1 MCMNRAKPVAISR
14 LKRIGFLWLL
24 ALSIYLVPIGN
35 CKAQLLPDSLIDN
48 DLQMLREHA
57 DSENYALDRTA
68 YDTLYSRYVP
78 MVDMETIED
87 RASCL
92 NLDMPLVI
100 NKTVCGFIHFF
111 AVRKRNYTQTML
123 ERKNYYFPI
132 FEFYLKKHQM
142 PDALKYLSI
151 VESGLNFK
159 AKSRTGAVGLWQ
171 FMPGTGKDFY
181 LAQNHL
187 IDERRNPYLATEAA
201 CKFLKYLHGMFG
213 DWELALA
220 AYNCGPGNVMKAM
233 RKSGKRGFWEIY
245 NFLPQETRSY
255 VPQFHAVVYTMNFA
269 EEHNIRAD
277 IDSVLVSVPV
287 DTFHISRSFDLL
299 RLETIL
305 GLPEKTLVHH
315 NPTFATH
322 VYPASSKHPL
332 LVPQSHSGFLSL
344 NLDRFIDSAYVSIP
358 KAPEPVKRSDKYQYI
373 LCHKGDRIKE
383 LAKKY
388 KVQSDEFC
396 RLNHL
401 HGEKLTKT
409 RKLKFPK
416 TLNSEDLVASAKTK
430 TEKPDVEK
438 ESETLAVSAAPGT
451 HVVRKGEKLYSIAAS
466 YDVKPQDLK
475 KWNHLHTSK
484 VVTGQVLKINGEGFS
499 EEEITEEPKLTAV
512 KSESKEIT
520 EEKNE
525 VIYTV
530 KKGDKLFLLAR
541 NARVPMS
548 RILEWN
554 PGISASLKEG
564 QRIYLSRP
572 DADEICHKD
581 STVEDQTVA
590 SATARSSNRAR
601 SAKKQMKEDKA
612 KIEISRTY
620 MVQKGDTLYSI
631 TRKFTKLTIKDLMR
645 INKLKDKNIK
655 PGQQLIIG

>member
-1 MCMNRAKPVAISR
+1 MFPRQ
-14 LKRIGFLWLL
+14 
-24 ALSIYLVPIGN
+24 N
-35 CKAQLLPDSLIDN
+35 CDAQLLPDSLIDN
-48 DLQMLREHA
+48 DLQLLREHA
-57 DSENYALDRTA
+57 GTETYALDRIA
-68 YDTLYSRYVP
+68 SDTLFSKYVP
-78 MVDMETIED
+78 LVDMETIED

-132 FEFYLKKHQM
+132 FEYYLKKHEM

-233 RKSGKRGFWEIY
+233 RRSGKRGFWEIY

-277 IDSVLVSVPV
+277 IDSVLVSVPL
-287 DTFHISRSFDLL
+287 DTFQISKSFDLL

-315 NPTFATH
+315 NPTFSTH
-322 VYPASSKHPL
+322 IYPAGTKHPL
-332 LVPQSHSGFLSL
+332 LVPQSHSEFLSL
-344 NLDRFIDSAYVSIP
+344 NLDRFIDSAYVSATVETIP
-358 KAPEPVKRSDKYQYI
+358 LKRSGPDKYQYY
-373 LCHKGDRIKE
+373 LCYKGEKIKE
-383 LAKKY
+383 IAKKH
-388 KVQSDEFC
+388 KIKTDELC
-396 RLNHL
+396 RINHL
-401 HGEKLTKT
+401 HGDKLSKT

-416 TLNSEDLVASAKTK
+416 APDSENVVASNWKQLDLPGREKVSEANSE
-430 TEKPDVEK
+430 KP
-438 ESETLAVSAAPGT
+438 AAGT
-451 HVVRKGEKLYSIAAS
+451 HIVRKGEKLYSIAAS
-466 YDVKPQDLK
+466 YNVKPQDIK
-475 KWNHLHTSK
+475 KWNQLHTSK
-484 VVTGQVLKINGEGFS
+484 VVTGQILKINGEGFAETENNETSKLAKVKS
-499 EEEITEEPKLTAV
+499 EQKENKEEITE
-512 KSESKEIT
+512 SM
-520 EEKNE
+520 
-525 VIYTV
+525 YTV
-530 KKGDKLFLLAR
+530 KKGDKLFVLAR
-541 NARVPMS
+541 NAQVPMS

-554 PGISASLKEG
+554 PGISTSLKEG
-564 QRIYLSRP
+564 QRIYLSKP
-572 DADEICHKD
+572 
-581 STVEDQTVA
+581 TVEEQCSSD
-590 SATARSSNRAR
+590 SSNTERENVAYVR
-601 SAKKQMKEDKA
+601 PVQKGHKNNLKDEKS

-620 MVQKGDTLYSI
+620 LVQKGDTLYSI

>member
-1 MCMNRAKPVAISR
+1 MAISR
-14 LKRIGFLWLL
+14 LKGIGFLWLL
-24 ALSIYLVPIGN
+24 ALSIYLFPIGISY
-35 CKAQLLPDSLIDN
+35 AQLLPDSLIDN
-48 DLQMLREHA
+48 DLQMLRDHE
-57 DSENYALDRTA
+57 DSENYAFDRIA

-132 FEFYLKKHQM
+132 FEYYLKKHQM

-201 CKFLKYLHGMFG
+201 CKFLKYLYGMFG

-277 IDSVLVSVPV
+277 IDSVLVSVPL
-287 DTFHISRSFDLL
+287 DTFQVAKSFDLL

-305 GLPEKTLVHH
+305 GLPEKTLVHY
-315 NPTFATH
+315 NPTFSTH
-322 VYPASSKHPL
+322 IYPGGTRHPL
-332 LVPQSHSGFLSL
+332 LVPQTHSELLSH
-344 NLDRFIDSAYVSIP
+344 NLDRFIDSAFVSTP
-358 KAPEPVKRSDKYQYI
+358 KEPDPVKHLDKYQYV
-373 LCHKGDRIKE
+373 LCHKGDKIKE

-388 KVQSDEFC
+388 KIQSAEFC
-396 RLNHL
+396 RLNRL
-401 HGEKLTKT
+401 HGDKLTKT

-416 TLNSEDLVASAKTK
+416 SLNSEEVVAYAKSK
-430 TEKPDVEK
+430 TEKPDVDK
-438 ESETLAVSAAPGT
+438 ESEPQSATAAPGT

-466 YDVKPQDLK
+466 YDLKPQDLK

-484 VVTGQVLKINGEGFS
+484 VVTGQVLKITGEGLS
-499 EEEITEEPKLTAV
+499 EQVSVGEPKLATV
-512 KSESKEIT
+512 KSEAKEIS
-520 EEKNE
+520 EEKAD
-525 VIYTV
+525 VVYTV
-530 KKGDKLFLLAR
+530 KKGDKLFVLAR

-548 RILEWN
+548 KILEWN
-554 PGISASLKEG
+554 PGISTSLKEG
-564 QRIYLSRP
+564 QRIILSRP
-572 DADEICHKD
+572 DAEEICHTD
-581 STVEDQTVA
+581 STAEDQTVA
-590 SATARSSNRAR
+590 GATARSSNRTR
-601 SAKKQMKEDKA
+601 SAKKQLKEEKS

>member
-1 MCMNRAKPVAISR
+1 MAASR
-14 LKRIGFLWLL
+14 LKGTGFLWLL
-24 ALSIYLVPIGN
+24 ALSVFLFPRMN
-35 CKAQLLPDSLIDN
+35 SQAQFLPDSLIDN
-48 DLQMLREHA
+48 DLELLREHA
-57 DSENYALDRTA
+57 SSESYALDRIGS
-68 YDTLYSRYVP
+68 DTLYSRYVP

-132 FEFYLKKHQM
+132 FEYYLKKHQM

-277 IDSVLVSVPV
+277 IDSVLVSVPL
-287 DTFHISRSFDLL
+287 DTFQVAKSFDLL

-305 GLPEKTLVHH
+305 GLPQKTLVHH
-315 NPTFATH
+315 NPTFSTH
-322 VYPASSKHPL
+322 IYPAGSKHPL
-332 LVPQSHSGFLSL
+332 LVPESHSELLSL
-344 NLDRFIDSAYVSIP
+344 NLDRFIDSAFVSVP
-358 KAPEPVKRSDKYQYI
+358 VDAAPVKRSDKYQYF
-373 LCHKGDRIKE
+373 LCHKGDKIKDI
-383 LAKKY
+383 AKKH
-388 KVQSDEFC
+388 KVQAEELC
-396 RLNHL
+396 RINHL
-401 HGEKLTKT
+401 HGEKLSKT

-416 TLNSEDLVASAKTK
+416 SSEREVLVASVKNK
-430 TEKPDVEK
+430 EEIPPVVSKETEKSTEK
-438 ESETLAVSAAPGT
+438 AVPGT
-451 HVVRKGEKLYSIAAS
+451 HIVRKGEKLYSIAAS
-466 YDVKPQDLK
+466 YNVKPQDLK
-475 KWNHLHTSK
+475 KWNQLHTTK
-484 VVTGQVLKINGEGFS
+484 VVTGQVLRVSGDGFVEQDNNEVS
-499 EEEITEEPKLTAV
+499 KLAKTKTEQK
-512 KSESKEIT
+512 ESV
-520 EEKNE
+520 EEKTRLF
-525 VIYTV
+525 YTV
-530 KKGDKLFLLAR
+530 KKGDNLLLLAR
-541 NARVPMS
+541 NEGVPMS
-548 RILEWN
+548 SILEWN
-554 PGISASLKEG
+554 PGISTSLKEG
-564 QRIYLSRP
+564 QKIYLSRP
-572 DADEICHKD
+572 IAEDLCLSD
-581 STVEDQTVA
+581 SIEAEKATLA
-590 SATARSSNRAR
+590 SAKTSTSS
-601 SAKKQMKEDKA
+601 SKKHLKEKP
-612 KIEISRTY
+612 KLEISRTY
-620 MVQKGDTLYSI
+620 LVQKGDTLYSI

>member
-1 MCMNRAKPVAISR
+1 MNRTKPVAASR
-14 LKRIGFLWLL
+14 LRGIGFLWLL
-24 ALSIYLVPIGN
+24 ALSVFLFPQVN
-35 CKAQLLPDSLIDN
+35 CQAQFLPDSLIDN
-48 DLQMLREHA
+48 DLLMLREH
-57 DSENYALDRTA
+57 ENLESYALDRIGS
-68 YDTLYSRYVP
+68 DTLYSRYVP
-78 MVDMETIED
+78 TIDMETIED

-132 FEFYLKKHQM
+132 FEYYLKKHQM

-181 LAQNHL
+181 LAQNQL

-201 CKFLKYLHGMFG
+201 CKFLKYLYGMFG

-277 IDSVLVSVPV
+277 IDSVLVSVPL
-287 DTFHISRSFDLL
+287 DTFQVAKSFDLL

-305 GLPEKTLVHH
+305 GLPEKTLVHY
-315 NPTFATH
+315 NPTFSTH
-322 VYPASSKHPL
+322 IYPAGSRHPL
-332 LVPQSHSGFLSL
+332 LVPASHSELLSL
-344 NLDRFIDSAYVSIP
+344 NLDRFIDSAFVSVSVDA
-358 KAPEPVKRSDKYQYI
+358 APAKRSDKYQYF
-373 LCHKGDRIKE
+373 LCHKGDKIKDI
-383 LAKKY
+383 AKKH
-388 KVQSDEFC
+388 KVQAEELC
-396 RLNHL
+396 RINHL
-401 HGEKLTKT
+401 QGEKLSKT

-416 TLNSEDLVASAKTK
+416 STQQEVLVASAKSKEEIPTAGRE
-430 TEKPDVEK
+430 TEKQFEK
-438 ESETLAVSAAPGT
+438 AAPGT
-451 HVVRKGEKLYSIAAS
+451 HIVRKGEKLYSIAAS
-466 YDVKPQDLK
+466 YNVKPQDLK

-484 VVTGQVLKINGEGFS
+484 VVTGQVLHVTGDGFVEQDNNEVS
-499 EEEITEEPKLTAV
+499 KLTRTKTEPKESIEENTA
-512 KSESKEIT
+512 SL
-520 EEKNE
+520 
-525 VIYTV
+525 YTV

-541 NARVPMS
+541 NAKVPMS
-548 RILEWN
+548 NILEWN
-554 PGISASLKEG
+554 PGISTSLKEG
-564 QRIYLSRP
+564 QKIYLSKP
-572 DADEICHKD
+572 IAEAICLSDSSEADKA
-581 STVEDQTVA
+581 TVA
-590 SATARSSNRAR
+590 SAPTSTLSS
-601 SAKKQMKEDKA
+601 KKLLKEKP
-612 KIEISRTY
+612 KLEIARTY
-620 MVQKGDTLYSI
+620 LVQKGDTLYSI